1 VIISGA
7 IIGSIFYILG
17 YPLLP
22 ITFAEPLSYTF
33 HSMNDILV
41 NFVRTLPLVLF
52 FTAVPGVAMGITGA
66 ILSTKKVK
74 IPQANIPSNILSKV
88 ASNEL

>member
-1 VIISGA
+1 
-7 IIGSIFYILG
+7 
-17 YPLLP
+17 
-22 ITFAEPLSYTF
+22 
-33 HSMNDILV
+33 
-41 NFVRTLPLVLF
+41 
-52 FTAVPGVAMGITGA
+52 MGITGA